1 MASIIGVETLQHTNG
16 TTAATI
22 DSSGKVT
29 LPNTPVCIDQYRITT
44 SVTSDGII
52 TAWEQV
58 DDAQFSSGGTSMSL
72 SSGVF
77 TFPHTGLYRIF
88 CFANPTQVSGDSS
101 VNMEI
106 AVSSNS
112 GSTYNALALAIS
124 GQPNQQSS
132 MSAEA
137 FVNVTDTSTFRAVI
151 KAGSLSGGSVIQGN
165 TDWNRSAVSFMR
177 VADSQ

>member
-29 LPNTPVCIDQYRITT
+29 LPNNPVCIDQYRINSSASVDGTITT
-44 SVTSDGII
+44 
-52 TAWEQV
+52 WEQV
-58 DDAQFSSGGTSMSL
+58 DDASFSTVGTSMSV

-77 TFPHTGLYRIF
+77 TFPHTGVYRVF
-88 CFANPTQVSGDSS
+88 LFANPSQSS
-101 VNMEI
+101 ADYGVNISIE
-106 AVSSNS
+106 VSSDS
-112 GSTYNALALAIS
+112 GSNYDALALAIS
-124 GQPNQQSS
+124 GQNNQQSS

-137 FVNVTDTSTFRAVI
+137 FVNVTDTSTFRVI
-151 KAGSLSGGSVIQGN
+151 LKAGSLSGGSHFQADTN
-165 TDWNRSAVSFMR
+165 WNRTAVSFMR